1 LHQADYQT
9 LRACKKIGL
18 FDSGLGGLSVLRR
31 LGNFQNLNGNH
42 SGKGSLLQ
50 ELVSNNTSPLSRQ
63 FMYVGDTAR
72 CPYGDRPSAEIVSYV
87 GEIIRWLTTTGGADA
102 IVMACNTSAALAFDV
117 AQKIS
122 PVPVFDLILPTARHA
137 VRLGRKVGVMA
148 TSSTIRSRAF
158 SKAIHSQDPSL
169 EVVEMACP
177 DLVPLVETGRIAG
190 LGTEEVLSQYIEKLV
205 KEKVEVLILGCTHF
219 PFLSKTIEKLID
231 GRMQL
236 LDPALILCDLI
247 YGESRQV
254 APIEQMDTCKILVT
268 GDAIDFARTAEICLG
283 YNLGTIYSIGL
294 DELVQSDLV
303 KPELVGTSMLDS
315 VSSLANIIS
324 GSSASNSTPATAV

>member
-1 LHQADYQT
+1 
-9 LRACKKIGL
+9 
-18 FDSGLGGLSVLRR
+18 
-31 LGNFQNLNGNH
+31 
-42 SGKGSLLQ
+42 
-50 ELVSNNTSPLSRQ
+50 
-63 FMYVGDTAR
+63 MYVGDTAR

-122 PVPVFDLILPTARHA
+122 PVPVFDLISPTARHA
-137 VRLGRKVGVMA
+137 VRLGLKVGVMA

-219 PFLSKTIEKLID
+219 PFLSQTIEKLID

-268 GDAIDFARTAEICLG
+268 GDAIGFARTAEICLG

-294 DELVQSDLV
+294 DELIQSELVKSELV
-303 KPELVGTSMLDS
+303 KPELVGSSMLDS